1 MSTRRNKAI
10 IKTGLVICACL
21 LSASSTAS
29 AHLLTVNKG
38 SLQAKAAPKAYISAQ
53 QESCSTNDRAG
64 RPDMTEAPKF
74 RVYYAYLEG
83 TPDRSSAAAGWIEAA
98 AKSIES
104 YFRDNSMRR
113 KTLNFDRTTACG
125 GLKID
130 LVSLMIP
137 QSTQALPGYNLY
149 GYVADHIGTVGQRG
163 NVANALV
170 FVDGVQS
177 DFPAAGLSGV
187 ADLIEGQPDPG
198 EQMAQMYLTQGS
210 DLSLIFSARYV
221 AVHEILHSLGAV
233 QAEAPHGGPGN
244 HCWQGHDV
252 MCYDDGTFSSPFA
265 ESQCAKQTNIDV
277 LDCGRDDYWNPDPP
291 QTGWLSGVHNVYL
304 SAFLS
309 SCNQNKVCQ
318 TLHNDKRAVK
328 TTSKLLV
335 RGSRIY
341 LSANAPMGSNYTVYA
356 AKQKFRG
363 GKWRSESDVSMNL
376 SGVEQYAIKISSG
389 RAGRYRVRAELENN
403 STGSLVAASSWKYWR
418 R

>member
-1 MSTRRNKAI
+1 M
-10 IKTGLVICACL
+10 
-21 LSASSTAS
+21 
-29 AHLLTVNKG
+29 
-38 SLQAKAAPKAYISAQ
+38 QAKSAARVHINEQ
-53 QESCSTNDRAG
+53 QGSCLTNNLAG
-64 RPDMTEAPKF
+64 RRDMTGAPKF

-83 TPDRSSAAAGWIEAA
+83 TPDRSRAAAGWIEAA

-104 YFRDNSMRR
+104 YFRDNSMQR

-125 GLKID
+125 GLQID

-137 QSTQALPGYNLY
+137 QSIQALPGYNLY

-163 NVANALV
+163 SVANALV

-187 ADLIEGQPDPG
+187 ADLPQGQPDPG
-198 EQMAQMYLTQGS
+198 EQLAQMYLTQGS
-210 DLSLIFSARYV
+210 DLSLIFHARYV

-233 QAEAPHGGPGN
+233 NQQAPNGGSGY
-244 HCWQGHDV
+244 HCRQGHDV
-252 MCYDDGTFSSPFA
+252 MCYDDGTFSSPFTNSVCA
-265 ESQCAKQTNIDV
+265 EQTDINA

-291 QTGWLSGVHNVYL
+291 QTGWLLGVRNVYL

-328 TTSKLLV
+328 ITSKLLV

-341 LSANAPMGSNYTVYA
+341 LSASAPMGSDYTAYA

-363 GKWRSESDVSMNL
+363 GKWRSESDITMNEK
-376 SGVEQYAIKISSG
+376 GVEQYAIKMSSG
-389 RAGRYRVRAELENN
+389 RAGRYRVRAELSSN
-403 STGSLVAASSWKYWR
+403 STGNLVAASSWKYWR